1 MYGLEAIINLKLN
14 KLETRVSSFNFRKE
28 MVNIMSMRSS
38 FVYGFGFNCDC
49 DEGKLIDFIK
59 NHKETFTKS
68 EGEKKLY
75 DELLDYTE
83 NEYDLEDFFKD
94 YECENNG
101 SYGLGA
107 IIANIMSRETGI
119 RFDYCMPDDSCD
131 TLASVVF
138 GSGYPWQL
146 NDIERNISEKALK
159 DTCKKYMDEIGL
171 IDEPDYLELEYF
183 G

>member
-1 MYGLEAIINLKLN
+1 
-14 KLETRVSSFNFRKE
+14 
-28 MVNIMSMRSS
+28 MSMRSS

-146 NDIERNISEKALK
+146 NDIERNISEKA
-159 DTCKKYMDEIGL
+159 
-171 IDEPDYLELEYF
+171 
-183 G
+183 